1 MVQTVEK
8 TIPTMVL
15 RSQVRIHASTFCHK
29 YVCILYI
36 LVRVHILYIYMLP
49 PPHVPTLC
57 AWIVRDRRRVPAN
70 LPNLHYSSSYATHTK
85 VLTCS
90 FMPAPSVVSLYIYKW
105 CSSCDQCLCYHG
117 YTHRSYCFRNTN
129 PANTL
134 YFPLSYYVINTLPG
148 TLVLWLLF
156 TLFYTSPTCK
166 STCMDR
172 WILRLFT
179 FW

>member
-1 MVQTVEK
+1 MHMHMHVYLLG
-8 TIPTMVL
+8 TISISMSSV
-15 RSQVRIHASTFCHK
+15 
-29 YVCILYI
+29 
-36 LVRVHILYIYMLP
+36 YIYMLP

>member
-1 MVQTVEK
+1 MHWFTDAHC
-8 TIPTMVL
+8 TLARTHT
-15 RSQVRIHASTFCHK
+15 HA
-29 YVCILYI
+29 YI
-36 LVRVHILYIYMLP
+36 CYP